1 MRNWRSILIVVC
13 ILVPRTVCA
22 DITTGLVGRWA
33 LDETALTTAADSSGL
48 GNNGTLINGP
58 AWNPGGKIAGA
69 LSFDGLNDYVSLG
82 NPASLIPGSAITL
95 AAWFNLSDVTY
106 NRFILSKYDGVAPQ
120 NDTFLRFQAG
130 TGVACAVGGST
141 LIGAATI
148 TAGQW
153 YHVVCTYD
161 GASIRLYLNGTQ
173 MASVGK
179 SGAIA
184 DEAGTAWLIGARTP
198 ANPTACIAGLLDDVR
213 IYNRAL
219 TGPDVAQLFAFPAAD
234 ITTGLSGL
242 WPLDETSGP
251 TAFDVSGNAN
261 NGTLANG
268 PAWNSAGR
276 VGGALAFD
284 GINDYVT
291 LGNPASLIPGSAITV
306 AGWFKLTDVTYNR
319 FILSKY
325 DGLAPQTDTFLRYQ
339 AGTGLA
345 CSVGGTYAVGS
356 ATIVAGQWYHGA
368 CTYDGSSV
376 RVYLDGT
383 QIGAIAKSGSIADE
397 AGTAWLIGARTPANP
412 TAFIAGLLDDVR
424 IYSRA
429 LTAADLAFLI
439 SLGGALDSTPPVL
452 TNGAPTGA
460 LPSGTTQTTMSLTT
474 DENAVCRYSSTP
486 NTSYASMTGTFT
498 NTGATAHSTTLTGLV
513 DGNAYTRYVRCRDGA
528 LNANGADYP
537 IAFSVSVN
545 RFLTVSSWAAFVPAA
560 NGVGTLPKGY
570 KGGVFDGR
578 YAYFVPNFK
587 GNSEVMRFDT
597 TAPFSAASSWA
608 TYDPN
613 PPSGGGYVGGAFDGR
628 YVYFAPYHNGTQSIG
643 EVLRYD
649 TQSPFTTQA
658 SWSTFDPSAN
668 GVGVSPKGYWGAF
681 FDGRYVYFSPEWQST
696 IKEHGEVLRYDTTL
710 PFTQAASWRT
720 YDAGAHGVGTDP
732 DGYKG
737 IGSDGTYLYF
747 VPYYNG
753 TASHGE
759 VLRYDRRGAFDVV
772 SSWATYTP
780 AANGVGNIA
789 KGFEDAV
796 FDGRYLYFVPSY
808 SGTGSNAYH
817 GEVLRYD
824 TLAPFQT
831 ASSWAAFDPGSNGV
845 GLDPDGYNGGTFDGR
860 FIYFAPTNNGT
871 GPHGE
876 VLMYDTTKPFNS
888 AGSWLTYDPGAHG
901 IGTDPD
907 GFAGTIFDQRYVYFV
922 PDRNETGVPSGEVL
936 RYDTG
941 TTLQTTT
948 VAALTVHD
956 TSRAS
961 TLPLVNAG
969 SLVAIVG
976 DSVNTLVTL
985 TNPTNGFVEVLFDL
999 TDSGGRQVGAGGFV
1013 LAPSETVAATVD
1025 TAPFHAGG
1033 TFAGSVVFR
1042 SSQPITAAVMR
1053 TVTTDLGERLV
1064 VPVPLSVKR

>member
-1 MRNWRSILIVVC
+1 
-13 ILVPRTVCA
+13 
-22 DITTGLVGRWA
+22 
-33 LDETALTTAADSSGL
+33 
-48 GNNGTLINGP
+48 
-58 AWNPGGKIAGA
+58 
-69 LSFDGLNDYVSLG
+69 
-82 NPASLIPGSAITL
+82 
-95 AAWFNLSDVTY
+95 
-106 NRFILSKYDGVAPQ
+106 
-120 NDTFLRFQAG
+120 
-130 TGVACAVGGST
+130 
-141 LIGAATI
+141 
-148 TAGQW
+148 
-153 YHVVCTYD
+153 
-161 GASIRLYLNGTQ
+161 
-173 MASVGK
+173 
-179 SGAIA
+179 
-184 DEAGTAWLIGARTP
+184 
-198 ANPTACIAGLLDDVR
+198 
-213 IYNRAL
+213 
-219 TGPDVAQLFAFPAAD
+219 
-234 ITTGLSGL
+234 
-242 WPLDETSGP
+242 
-251 TAFDVSGNAN
+251 
-261 NGTLANG
+261 
-268 PAWNSAGR
+268 
-276 VGGALAFD
+276 
-284 GINDYVT
+284 
-291 LGNPASLIPGSAITV
+291 
-306 AGWFKLTDVTYNR
+306 
-319 FILSKY
+319 
-325 DGLAPQTDTFLRYQ
+325 
-339 AGTGLA
+339 
-345 CSVGGTYAVGS
+345 
-356 ATIVAGQWYHGA
+356 
-368 CTYDGSSV
+368 
-376 RVYLDGT
+376 
-383 QIGAIAKSGSIADE
+383 
-397 AGTAWLIGARTPANP
+397 
-412 TAFIAGLLDDVR
+412 
-424 IYSRA
+424 

-597 TAPFSAASSWA
+597 AAPFSAASSWA

-649 TQSPFTTQA
+649 TQSPFTSQA

-956 TSRAS
+956 TSSRLDAAARERGQLRGDRRRLREHAGDAHESNEWLCRSVVRSNRQRREAGRRGWLRAGAVGNGCGDRGYRAVS
-961 TLPLVNAG
+961 CRRHVCRIGRLPI
-969 SLVAIVG
+969 VAADYRCG
-976 DSVNTLVTL
+976 DADGDDRSRR
-985 TNPTNGFVEVLFDL
+985 E
-999 TDSGGRQVGAGGFV
+999 AGG
-1013 LAPSETVAATVD
+1013 P
-1025 TAPFHAGG
+1025 
-1033 TFAGSVVFR
+1033 GSVEREAVASARRARGRGRLPSDPRRRSARRFR
-1042 SSQPITAAVMR
+1042 TIPGTACGR
-1053 TVTTDLGERLV
+1053 PGR
-1064 VPVPLSVKR
+1064 

>member
-33 LDETALTTAADSSGL
+33 LDETSLTTAADSSGL

-148 TAGQW
+148 AAGQW

-276 VGGALAFD
+276 LGGALAFD

-424 IYSRA
+424 IYSPR
-429 LTAADLAFLI
+429 
-439 SLGGALDSTPPVL
+439 
-452 TNGAPTGA
+452 
-460 LPSGTTQTTMSLTT
+460 
-474 DENAVCRYSSTP
+474 
-486 NTSYASMTGTFT
+486 
-498 NTGATAHSTTLTGLV
+498 V
-513 DGNAYTRYVRCRDGA
+513 DGGGPRVPHQPRRRSRLDAAGVDQWRADWRAAIRHH
-528 LNANGADYP
+528 ANDDVAD
-537 IAFSVSVN
+537 
-545 RFLTVSSWAAFVPAA
+545 
-560 NGVGTLPKGY
+560 
-570 KGGVFDGR
+570 
-578 YAYFVPNFK
+578 
-587 GNSEVMRFDT
+587 
-597 TAPFSAASSWA
+597 
-608 TYDPN
+608 
-613 PPSGGGYVGGAFDGR
+613 
-628 YVYFAPYHNGTQSIG
+628 
-643 EVLRYD
+643 
-649 TQSPFTTQA
+649 
-658 SWSTFDPSAN
+658 
-668 GVGVSPKGYWGAF
+668 
-681 FDGRYVYFSPEWQST
+681 
-696 IKEHGEVLRYDTTL
+696 
-710 PFTQAASWRT
+710 
-720 YDAGAHGVGTDP
+720 
-732 DGYKG
+732 
-737 IGSDGTYLYF
+737 
-747 VPYYNG
+747 
-753 TASHGE
+753 
-759 VLRYDRRGAFDVV
+759 DR
-772 SSWATYTP
+772 
-780 AANGVGNIA
+780 
-789 KGFEDAV
+789 
-796 FDGRYLYFVPSY
+796 
-808 SGTGSNAYH
+808 
-817 GEVLRYD
+817 
-824 TLAPFQT
+824 
-831 ASSWAAFDPGSNGV
+831 
-845 GLDPDGYNGGTFDGR
+845 
-860 FIYFAPTNNGT
+860 
-871 GPHGE
+871 
-876 VLMYDTTKPFNS
+876 
-888 AGSWLTYDPGAHG
+888 
-901 IGTDPD
+901 
-907 GFAGTIFDQRYVYFV
+907 
-922 PDRNETGVPSGEVL
+922 
-936 RYDTG
+936 
-941 TTLQTTT
+941 
-948 VAALTVHD
+948 
-956 TSRAS
+956 
-961 TLPLVNAG
+961 
-969 SLVAIVG
+969 
-976 DSVNTLVTL
+976 
-985 TNPTNGFVEVLFDL
+985 
-999 TDSGGRQVGAGGFV
+999 
-1013 LAPSETVAATVD
+1013 
-1025 TAPFHAGG
+1025 
-1033 TFAGSVVFR
+1033 
-1042 SSQPITAAVMR
+1042 
-1053 TVTTDLGERLV
+1053 
-1064 VPVPLSVKR
+1064 